1 MPVLSSHSQ
10 SARRRTP
17 KLRHHKAT
25 GQGYVQ
31 LGARFVYLGR
41 YDDPE
46 TLEKDHRT
54 LAEWVAAG
62 RQQPVPQEQL
72 TVKELLA
79 RFWVWAVDYYVDGS
93 DGSELCKYRRAARP
107 LKQLYGESR
116 AADFGPL
123 ALQTVRR
130 HMIDLDWCRH
140 SVNNMTNRVRNIFR
154 RGKDR
159 LPDLRHDP
167 PGGAHRRESPTARKD
182 RWAIFP
188 SPISAA
194 VSRWRRG

>member
-1 MPVLSSHSQ
+1 MPVLSSRSQ
-10 SARRRTP
+10 AARRRIP
-17 KLRHHKAT
+17 KLRHHTAT

-31 LGARFVYLGR
+31 LGARFIYLGR

-46 TLEKDHRT
+46 TLEKYHRT

-79 RFWVWAVDYYVDGS
+79 RFWVWAVDYYADGS

-140 SVNNMTNRVRNIFR
+140 SVNDMTNRVRNIFR
-154 RGKDR
+154 WATSQEI
-159 LPDLRHDP
+159 LPADVFH
-167 PGGAHRRESPTARKD
+167 APTAPAGTVAAR
-182 RWAIFP
+182 
-188 SPISAA
+188 SPHSQR
-194 VSRWRRG
+194 S